1 MLPNLAMLPNL
12 GGPLIFP
19 NDFFVRV
26 FGISISWIPDSGKQE
41 IQFRENDYSLHQIT
55 KMMNSGKQE
64 I

>member
-1 MLPNLAMLPNL
+1 MG

-26 FGISISWIPDSGKQE
+26 IGISISWIPDSGNQE
-41 IQFRENDYSLHQIT
+41 IQFRENDYSPHHIA
-55 KMMNSGKQE
+55 KIMNSGNQE